1 MKRLRAIMR
10 SPPMAS
16 YLADSGDPPLD
27 GDDAM
32 LMAHIRQRSS
42 AGHHFAGSCRMGAD
56 EASVVDQRLRVRGV
70 GGLRI
75 VDASIMP
82 ALISGHTNAPVII
95 IAENGSQMFLE
106 VARLDMHL
114 QHI

>member
-1 MKRLRAIMR
+1 MR

-42 AGHHFAGSCRMGAD
+42 AGHLFAGSCRMGAD
-56 EASVVDQRLRVRGV
+56 EASVVDPRLRVRGV
-70 GGLRI
+70 GGLRH
-75 VDASIMP
+75 VHASIIP
-82 ALISGHTNAPVII
+82 PLLSTAALRVGKECV
-95 IAENGSQMFLE
+95 
-106 VARLDMHL
+106 RLCKVL
-114 QHI
+114 RSPLT